1 MAAQGLQ
8 TLLAMLDMFRPALT
22 APGFRNFVALFSGWV
37 CTTGTHA
44 VTAALV
50 AVEVPGRRHHE
61 AFHRFYSRGTWK
73 PDELGRLVFE
83 LVQRVVAPGATLH
96 ITVDD
101 TLAAK
106 KGPHVFGIGS
116 HLDAVRSTKRQK
128 IFCFGHCWV
137 TLAVVMPVPFSRR
150 TWALPLLFR
159 LYRNE
164 KECLR
169 KGHLHRKKTQLA
181 RELLD
186 VFHSWVGERRVE
198 LSMDAA
204 YCNDTVMRGLPPG
217 LVVFGAMRPD
227 AVLTQLPL
235 LRRRHRNGRP
245 RVRGRTLPKPGAL
258 ARSSKLPWS
267 KTKAVLYGKLQT
279 VEYKLCDAQWYRG
292 AGTRLLR
299 IVVVRMTKGRIPVRV
314 FFCTDASLCVR
325 AILEG
330 YSQRWAIEVCFRDL
344 KQLLGF
350 ADSSA
355 RKQAAVERTAPFVGI
370 VYSVLVLWA
379 VQHASSLAQRMV
391 PLRPWYTHKLGLS
404 FADILRAAQG
414 ALAHLDVLDP
424 ARSLDNLHESFDLP
438 PALPSDRRRPRVATV
453 PPPLR
458 RAA

>member
-1 MAAQGLQ
+1 MTAQGLQ
-8 TLLAMLDMFRPALT
+8 ALWAMLETFQPALT
-22 APGFRNFVALFSGWV
+22 APGFRNFAALFAGWV

-50 AVEVPGRRHHE
+50 AVDVPGRRHYE
-61 AFHRFYSRGTWK
+61 AYHRFFSRGTWQ
-73 PDELGRLVFE
+73 PDELGRLAFE
-83 LVQRVVAPGATLH
+83 VLRKLLAPEATLH

-128 IFCFGHCWV
+128 VFCFGHCWV
-137 TLAVVMPVPFSRR
+137 TLAVVMPVPFSTR
-150 TWALPLLFR
+150 TWSLPLLFR

-169 KGHLHRKKTQLA
+169 KGQPHRKKTQLA

-186 VFHSWVGERRVE
+186 VFHAWVGARRVE

-204 YCNDTVMRGLPPG
+204 YCNDTVMRGLPPCV
-217 LVVFGAMRPD
+217 VVFGSMRPD
-227 AVLTQLPL
+227 AVLTALP
-235 LRRRHRNGRP
+235 RTRQRPAAGRP
-245 RVRGRTLPKPGAL
+245 RVRGRTLPKPASL
-258 ARSSKLPWS
+258 ARARQRPWS
-267 KTKAVLYGKLQT
+267 RTKALLYGKLQT
-279 VEYKLCDAQWYRG
+279 VEYKLCDAQWYRV
-292 AGTRLLR
+292 AGPRLLR
-299 IVVVRMTKGRIPVRV
+299 IVVVRMTQGRIPFRV
-314 FFCTDASLCVR
+314 FFSTDTTLCVR
-325 AILEG
+325 TILEG
-330 YSQRWAIEVCFRDL
+330 YAQRWSIEVCFRDL

-379 VQHASSLAQRMV
+379 VQHASGLAQSMV
-391 PLRPWYTHKLGLS
+391 PLRPWYPHKRGLA

-414 ALAHLDVLDP
+414 VLANLDVLDP
-424 ARSLDNLHESFDLP
+424 ARSLDNLHNRFAPPPSRPSARRESR
-438 PALPSDRRRPRVATV
+438 AAMV

>member
-8 TLLAMLDMFRPALT
+8 TLLAMIETFRPALT
-22 APGFRNFVALFSGWV
+22 APGFRTFLALFAGWV
-37 CTTGTHA
+37 RTTGTHA

-50 AVEVPGRRHHE
+50 ATDVPGRRHHE

-73 PDELGRLVFE
+73 PDELGRLAFTVVLKL
-83 LVQRVVAPGATLH
+83 LVSGATLH

-106 KGPHVFGIGS
+106 KGPRVFGIGS

-128 IFCFGHCWV
+128 IFSFGHCWV

-169 KGHLHRKKTQLA
+169 NGHPHRKKTQLA
-181 RELLD
+181 RELID
-186 VFHSWVGERRVE
+186 VFHGWVGERRVE

-204 YCNDTVMRGLPPG
+204 YCNDTVMRGLPSG
-217 LVVFGAMRPD
+217 VVVFGSMRPD
-227 AVLTQLPL
+227 AVLTELPRT
-235 LRRRHRNGRP
+235 RRRHSNGRP
-245 RVRGRTLPKPGAL
+245 RVRGRTLPKPEAL
-258 ARSSKLPWS
+258 ARSSKQPWA
-267 KTKAVLYGKLQT
+267 KTKALLYGKLQT
-279 VEYKLCDAQWYRG
+279 VEYKLCDAQWYRA

-299 IVVVRMTKGRIPVRV
+299 IVVVRMRQGRIPFRV
-314 FFCTDASLCVR
+314 FFCTDTTLCAR
-325 AILEG
+325 TILEG
-330 YSQRWAIEVCFRDL
+330 YAQRWSIEVCFRDL
-344 KQLLGF
+344 KQFLGF

-379 VQHASSLAQRMV
+379 VQHASGLAQSMV
-391 PLRPWYTHKLGLS
+391 PLRPWYPHKRGLS

-414 ALAHLDVLDP
+414 VLANLDVLDP
-424 ARSLDNLHESFDLP
+424 ARSLDNLHNRFAP
-438 PALPSDRRRPRVATV
+438 PPSLPSARREPRVAKV